1 MTAKTRNGEFVV
13 RSRARGE
20 GSYAWG
26 LLPLRATVLS
36 SKPKSHILRALSN
49 EKIKRGNGFIYELG
63 GVGKTVISGW
73 GAVQ

>member
-1 MTAKTRNGEFVV
+1 LWFEA
-13 RSRARGE
+13 APE
-20 GSYAWG
+20 GRVPMPGASC
-26 LLPLRATVLS
+26 LSVLQSVS

-49 EKIKRGNGFIYELG
+49 EKIKRGNGFINELG

>member
-1 MTAKTRNGEFVV
+1 MTAKTRSEELVV

-26 LLPLRATVLS
+26 LLPLRATVRVL
-36 SKPKSHILRALSN
+36 PKSHILRALSN
-49 EKIKRGNGFIYELG
+49 EKIKRGNGFINELG